1 MGRSLGCVARGYL
14 GKRGKLSGQADVLWL
29 LPTRAVSGACTH
41 TGGLVHT
48 RFLPQAH
55 TLLTECIA
63 KKGAV
68 LGGRSPDAGP
78 GHSAVQMAFP
88 PAGGAILSK
97 LNARCET
104 GFLLYA
110 SRL

>member
-1 MGRSLGCVARGYL
+1 MYSGSFLLGFCLELAHTRVA
-14 GKRGKLSGQADVLWL
+14 S
-29 LPTRAVSGACTH
+29 CTH
-41 TGGLVHT
+41 VSSK
-48 RFLPQAH
+48 AH
-55 TLLTECIA
+55 TLLTESTV
-63 KKGAV
+63 KKGAA
-68 LGGRSPDAGP
+68 LGGRGPEAGP

-110 SRL
+110 PRL